1 MIKVFCGD
9 MKLSETLLSGQCF
22 RVCELENGSFDV
34 ILSDR
39 VINVFQN
46 GNYLLVDSNNYDDLE
61 NIVINYFDLNRNYSE
76 IIDNLKLNNPD
87 FSDVLDNCS
96 SYRILRQDPLEMLIS
111 FIISQ
116 NNNVKRIMGS
126 IELFCRMYGD
136 VVNFRDKKYYLF
148 PTYDRIIGL
157 ELKDLQLLKTGFRDK
172 YILSAIEFLNRN
184 KDFVVVINNM
194 STSDALNY
202 LMQIKGVGMK
212 VASCILLFGFARF
225 DVFPIDTWVIK
236 FVKNFYGFDG
246 NVLQIKVFLEKK
258 FDKNVG
264 LCIQYMFHYNRNI
277 KEHILLD
284 NLSK

>member
-9 MKLSETLLSGQCF
+9 MNLSETLLSGQCF

-39 VINVFQN
+39 VINVFQR
-46 GNYLLVDSNNYDDLE
+46 GSYLFVNSNNYDDLE
-61 NIVINYFDLNRNYSE
+61 NVVINYFDLNRNYSE
-76 IIDNLKLNNPD
+76 IINNIKLNNLD
-87 FSDVLDNCS
+87 FSDVLDKCS
-96 SYRILRQDPLEMLIS
+96 SYRILRQDPLEMLFS
-111 FIISQ
+111 YIISQ

-126 IELFCRMYGD
+126 IELFCKLYGN
-136 VVNFRDKKYYLF
+136 VVNFRDKEYYLF
-148 PTYDRIIGL
+148 PTYDRIIELNL
-157 ELKDLQLLKTGFRDK
+157 EDLQLLKIGFRDK
-172 YILSAIEFLNRN
+172 YILSAIEFLKHN

>member
-61 NIVINYFDLNRNYSE
+61 NVVINYFDLNRNYSE

-96 SYRILRQDPLEMLIS
+96 SYRILRQDPLEMLFS

-126 IELFCRMYGD
+126 IELFCKLYGN
-136 VVNFRDKKYYLF
+136 VVNFRDKEYYLF

-172 YILSAIEFLNRN
+172 YILSAIEFLNCN

>member
-22 RVCELENGSFDV
+22 RVCELEDGSFDV

-61 NIVINYFDLNRNYSE
+61 NVVINYFDLNRNYSE

-87 FSDVLDNCS
+87 FSDILDNCS

-172 YILSAIEFLNRN
+172 YILSAIEFLNCN

>member
-61 NIVINYFDLNRNYSE
+61 NVVINYFDLNRNYSE
-76 IIDNLKLNNPD
+76 IIDNLKMNNLD
-87 FSDVLDNCS
+87 FYDVLDKCS
-96 SYRILRQDPLEMLIS
+96 SYRILRQDPLEMLFS
-111 FIISQ
+111 YIISQ

-172 YILSAIEFLNRN
+172 YILSAIEFLNCN

>member
-61 NIVINYFDLNRNYSE
+61 NVVINYFDLNRNYSE

-126 IELFCRMYGD
+126 IELFCKLYGN
-136 VVNFRDKKYYLF
+136 VVNFRDKEYYLF

-172 YILSAIEFLNRN
+172 YILSAIEFLNCN

>member
-9 MKLSETLLSGQCF
+9 MNLSETLLSGQCF

-61 NIVINYFDLNRNYSE
+61 NVVINYFDLNRNYSE

>member
-9 MKLSETLLSGQCF
+9 MNLSETLLSGQCF

-61 NIVINYFDLNRNYSE
+61 NVVINYFDLNRNYSE

-96 SYRILRQDPLEMLIS
+96 SYRILRQDPLEMLFS
-111 FIISQ
+111 YIISQ

-126 IELFCRMYGD
+126 IELFCKLYGN
-136 VVNFRDKKYYLF
+136 VVNFRDKEYYLF

-172 YILSAIEFLNRN
+172 YILSAIEFLNCN

>member
-9 MKLSETLLSGQCF
+9 MNLSETLLSGQCF

-39 VINVFQN
+39 VINVFQR
-46 GNYLLVDSNNYDDLE
+46 GSYLFVNSNNYDDLE
-61 NIVINYFDLNRNYSE
+61 NVVINYFDLNRNYSE
-76 IIDNLKLNNPD
+76 IINNLKMNNLD
-87 FSDVLDNCS
+87 FSDVLDKCS
-96 SYRILRQDPLEMLIS
+96 SYRILRQDPLEMLFS
-111 FIISQ
+111 YIISQ

-126 IELFCRMYGD
+126 IELFCKLYGN
-136 VVNFRDKKYYLF
+136 VVNFKDKEYYLF
-148 PTYDRIIGL
+148 PTYDTIVELNL
-157 ELKDLQLLKTGFRDK
+157 EDLQVLKIGFRDK
-172 YILSAIEFLNRN
+172 YILSAIEFLERN
-184 KDFVVVINNM
+184 KDFVIVTNNM
-194 STSDALNY
+194 STFDALNY

-225 DVFPIDTWVIK
+225 DTFPIDTWVIK

-246 NVLQIKVFLEKK
+246 NSIQIKEFLENK
-258 FDKNVG
+258 FSENIG

-284 NLSK
+284 NLPK

>member
-9 MKLSETLLSGQCF
+9 MNLSETLLSGQCF
-22 RVCELENGSFDV
+22 RICELENGSFDV

-39 VINVFQN
+39 VVNVFQK
-46 GNYLLVDSNNYDDLE
+46 GSYLFVNSNNYDDLE
-61 NIVINYFDLNRNYSE
+61 NVVINYFDLNRNYSE
-76 IIDNLKLNNPD
+76 IINNLKMNNLD
-87 FSDVLDNCS
+87 FSDVLDKCS
-96 SYRILRQDPLEMLIS
+96 SYRILRQDPLEMLFS
-111 FIISQ
+111 YIISQ

-126 IELFCRMYGD
+126 IELFCKLYGNA
-136 VVNFRDKKYYLF
+136 VNFREKEYYLF
-148 PTYDRIIGL
+148 PTYDRIINLKL
-157 ELKDLQLLKTGFRDK
+157 EDLQVLKIGFRDK
-172 YILSAIEFLNRN
+172 YILSAIEFLKLN
-184 KDFVVVINNM
+184 KDFVTVINNM
-194 STSDALNY
+194 STFDALNY

-225 DVFPIDTWVIK
+225 DVFPIDTWVMK

-246 NVLQIKVFLEKK
+246 NVFQTRMFLEKK

>member
-1 MIKVFCGD
+1 M
-9 MKLSETLLSGQCF
+9 
-22 RVCELENGSFDV
+22 
-34 ILSDR
+34 
-39 VINVFQN
+39 
-46 GNYLLVDSNNYDDLE
+46 
-61 NIVINYFDLNRNYSE
+61 
-76 IIDNLKLNNPD
+76 
-87 FSDVLDNCS
+87 
-96 SYRILRQDPLEMLIS
+96 
-111 FIISQ
+111 
-116 NNNVKRIMGS
+116 
-126 IELFCRMYGD
+126 
-136 VVNFRDKKYYLF
+136 
-148 PTYDRIIGL
+148 
-157 ELKDLQLLKTGFRDK
+157 LKTGFRDK